1 SVGNPRD
8 RSTRQS
14 GSAPAIPPPIVDPL
28 LTSGIRS
35 ASRRHVL
42 PQGGEQM
49 TKADLI
55 QSVAALGMTKKAAG
69 EMVDSLFG
77 TISKTIKKDGRFSYP
92 GFGTW
97 TVRQR
102 KARMG
107 RNPQTGAEIKI
118 KASKTVGFKPAKEL
132 KGGL

>member
-1 SVGNPRD
+1 
-8 RSTRQS
+8 
-14 GSAPAIPPPIVDPL
+14 
-28 LTSGIRS
+28 
-35 ASRRHVL
+35 
-42 PQGGEQM
+42 M

-55 QSVAALGMTKKAAG
+55 QTVSALGMTKKAAG
-69 EMVDSLFG
+69 EMVDALFA
-77 TISKTIKKDGRFSYP
+77 TIGKTIKKEGRFFYP

-97 TVRQR
+97 TVRAR

-132 KGGL
+132 KSGL

>member
-1 SVGNPRD
+1 MATARLEKPHCGK
-8 RSTRQS
+8 S
-14 GSAPAIPPPIVDPL
+14 GLPFMN
-28 LTSGIRS
+28 
-35 ASRRHVL
+35 RR
-42 PQGGEQM
+42 
-49 TKADLI
+49 T
-55 QSVAALGMTKKAAG
+55 
-69 EMVDSLFG
+69 SLFA

-102 KARMG
+102 KARKG